1 MANAAVKV
9 ISILIRGQD
18 LSTFFNSEDLFV
30 RPAEKRKELQL
41 WRFSRNILIILRQL
55 RNIWNNFSEIH
66 KKSVTTVV
74 TQRSA
79 SFFTRW

>member
-1 MANAAVKV
+1 MTNAAVKV

-41 WRFSRNILIILRQL
+41 
-55 RNIWNNFSEIH
+55 
-66 KKSVTTVV
+66 
-74 TQRSA
+74 
-79 SFFTRW
+79 